1 MKVFIMVILLGQ
13 IDITGT
19 YFYTKFEEDP
29 LIQYKTMNE
38 CLIASKTRGDKM
50 YKSSKKY
57 PELGIVEIKIDC
69 IETKS
74 SKKGTI

>member
-1 MKVFIMVILLGQ
+1 MKVFIMAILLGQ
-13 IDITGT
+13 VDITGSF
-19 YFYTKFEEDP
+19 FYTKFEENP

-38 CLIASKTRGDKM
+38 CLSASKTRGDEM
-50 YKSSKKY
+50 YKSSLNY
-57 PELGIVEIKIDC
+57 PELGIIEIKIDC